1 MTIFDDLRL
10 ALRQICQAMGLS
22 GTASTVVPLIVL
34 GVALNVV
41 ALSAM
46 ESMRIERHRE
56 HAPMALR
63 SVAQTEMKA
72 MRTVVISTLKKIGNG
87 SRRRWCVTQQRRMDQ
102 QTKGTGYPMVGF
114 ALGAPAVWQGCDVTV
129 ASSPARKAAMV
140 FVQC

>member
-63 SVAQTEMKA
+63 SLAQTEMKA
-72 MRTVVISTLKKIGNG
+72 MRTVSLAFCACAGTAT
-87 SRRRWCVTQQRRMDQ
+87 SRAKTAAAGRKRIR
-102 QTKGTGYPMVGF
+102 
-114 ALGAPAVWQGCDVTV
+114 ALPRNLRSA
-129 ASSPARKAAMV
+129 
-140 FVQC
+140 